1 MQLGQKDIVMPW
13 HLNVVDDPVSL
24 SEHLVHRMH
33 HNRNPLLITLE
44 DKFASRVYVKEH
56 SDCQLPEVYHFVQ
69 AKDFHIP
76 WDDLPERYVLK
87 SNHWSGDSIFII
99 DNAKEPLPH
108 LPRARFP
115 KLRSGKQHG
124 YYVIRKGRDQYGRP
138 WPRWRIERKLRRVL
152 KKDFPVSLEWGAY
165 NIKERGIMIE
175 EFLEGDDG
183 GAPTDIKFHCFG
195 GKVGF
200 IQIESGRFGKEIKQ
214 NIHLP
219 DGSLIDTLADAT
231 KWFNDTSFGNL
242 RTHLG
247 EQRISRMIE
256 VAEQLSHEMDYVR
269 VDLFLIGDTVYY
281 GEFTNYPRSGQPQGP
296 VWEALAGKLWR
307 EARGV
312 APNAEQNSVV
322 DEALSKRT
330 HH

>member
-1 MQLGQKDIVMPW
+1 MPW
-13 HLNVVDDPVSL
+13 HLNVVDDPVTL

-44 DKFASRVYVKEH
+44 DKFASRAYVKEH

-200 IQIESGRFGKEIKQ
+200 VQIESGRFGKEIKQ

-247 EQRISRMIE
+247 EERISRMIE
-256 VAEQLSHEMDYVR
+256 VAEQLSHEMGLCSRGFVPHRRYR
-269 VDLFLIGDTVYY
+269 V
-281 GEFTNYPRSGQPQGP
+281 
-296 VWEALAGKLWR
+296 LWR
-307 EARGV
+307 IHQLPPFRPTSRTRMGSTGRKIVARSEGGYT
-312 APNAEQNSVV
+312 QR
-322 DEALSKRT
+322 RT
-330 HH
+330 KQRGG

>member
-13 HLNVVDDPVSL
+13 HLNVVDDPVTL

-44 DKFASRVYVKEH
+44 DKFASRAYVKEH
-56 SDCQLPEVYHFVQ
+56 SDCQLPDVYHFVQ

-76 WDDLPERYVLK
+76 WNDLPERYVLK

-138 WPRWRIERKLRRVL
+138 WPKWRIERKLRRVL

-269 VDLFLIGDTVYY
+269 VDLFLIGDAVYY
-281 GEFTNYPRSGQPQGP
+281 GEFTNYPRSGQPQGT

>member
-1 MQLGQKDIVMPW
+1 VQLGQKDTVMPW
-13 HLNVVDDPVSL
+13 HLNVLDDPVTL
-24 SEHLVHRMH
+24 SEHLVHRMY

-44 DKFASRVYVKEH
+44 DKFASRAYVKEH

-76 WDDLPERYVLK
+76 WNDLPERYVLK

-115 KLRSGKQHG
+115 KLRSRKQHG

-138 WPRWRIERKLRRVL
+138 WPRWRIERKLRRLL

-183 GAPTDIKFHCFG
+183 GAPADIKFHCFG

-247 EQRISRMIE
+247 DERISRMIE

-312 APNAEQNSVV
+312 APNAEQDSVV

>member
-1 MQLGQKDIVMPW
+1 VQLGQKDIVMPW
-13 HLNVVDDPVSL
+13 HLNVVEDPVTL

-44 DKFASRVYVKEH
+44 DKFASRAYVKEH

-99 DNAKEPLPH
+99 DNAEEPLPH

-247 EQRISRMIE
+247 EERISRMIE
-256 VAEQLSHEMDYVR
+256 VAEQLSHEIDYVR
-269 VDLFLIGDTVYY
+269 VDLFLIGDNVYY
-281 GEFTNYPRSGQPQGP
+281 GEFTNYPRSGQPQGL

-307 EARGV
+307 AARGV
-312 APNAEQNSVV
+312 APNAEQDSVV